1 MRRSISRIS
10 SVYWLMVRRS
20 AGPSSFVRLANCPT
34 MESRMLR
41 FWRIRA
47 VRTSGVAPLPN
58 SRSNT
63 FCGLSSIGS
72 GLVCTYGSFGGV
84 GTSIHEIEFVYEQLY
99 PSPQLLELEFGS
111 SHASCSDGSSVSWP
125 ILRAMI

>member
-1 MRRSISRIS
+1 
-10 SVYWLMVRRS
+10 
-20 AGPSSFVRLANCPT
+20 
-34 MESRMLR
+34 
-41 FWRIRA
+41 WRIRA
-47 VRTSGVAPLPN
+47 ARTSGVAPLPN
-58 SRSNT
+58 RRSNT

-84 GTSIHEIEFVYEQLY
+84 GSSIHEIEFVYEQLY

-125 ILRAMI
+125 IWRGMIRSIVGLPTVASDPAVLRGLIAVKYAAATQ

>member
-1 MRRSISRIS
+1 
-10 SVYWLMVRRS
+10 MVRRS
-20 AGPSSFVRLANCPT
+20 EGPSSRLRLASWPR

-41 FWRIRA
+41 FWRMRA
-47 VRTSGVAPLPN
+47 ARTSGVEPLPN

-72 GLVCTYGSFGGV
+72 GLVCTNGSFGGD
-84 GTSIHEIEFVYEQLY
+84 GSSTHEIEFVYEQLY

-111 SHASCSDGSSVSWP
+111 SHASCSEGSSVSWP
-125 ILRAMI
+125 IFCAMI

>member
-10 SVYWLMVRRS
+10 SVYWLIVRRS
-20 AGPSSFVRLANCPT
+20 DGPSSLVRLANCPRI
-34 MESRMLR
+34 ESRMLR

-47 VRTSGVAPLPN
+47 ARTSGVEPLPN
-58 SRSNT
+58 NRSNT
-63 FCGLSSIGS
+63 FCGFSSIGI

-84 GTSIHEIEFVYEQLY
+84 GSSIHEMEFVYEQLY

-111 SHASCSDGSSVSWP
+111 SHASCSDGSSVSC
-125 ILRAMI
+125 